1 MKKSSKSS
9 LTTQYIILF
18 GVLMLMA
25 NILLGYL
32 LLRQSSLMIQSLL
45 RKSMLNISNTA
56 AALVDGDVIGSLTKE
71 DVGSP
76 EYNKILENLAAFQNN
91 VDIEFIYAVRQ
102 VGDNEFIFTV
112 DPDPVDPGQFGE
124 DVLVT
129 DALRQAG
136 MGIATVDNE
145 SAEDRWGNFYSSYS
159 PVFDSKGKVA
169 GIIGVDFNE
178 EWYNGQVWKN
188 TYFVILFSILFT
200 LVGAAAFLFI
210 SGRMRRRF
218 DALNA
223 ELAVLSNDVEELT
236 EELLSSAGYKDE
248 KNWEDCS
255 GRKDGEPGDEGD
267 ELRTLSC
274 KIHSMHKE
282 MERYLNYMHAQVNTD
297 ALTRVGNTTA
307 YMERQKE
314 LEAKILDGSAS
325 FFAVVFD
332 INDLKNINDNYGHVC
347 GDRVIR
353 AAAAFIAAHFG
364 VKNTFRIGGD
374 EFIAIAEKTD
384 PQKLEKLLAG
394 IDGSIEAYNRGCP
407 PQEAKLSLS
416 RGYSDFIPERDHS
429 FRDVFIRADGQMYD
443 TKDSFHRR
451 NRTES

>member
-56 AALVDGDVIGSLTKE
+56 AELVDGDVIGALTKE

-91 VDIEFIYAVRQ
+91 VDIEFIYAVCQ

-124 DVLVT
+124 EVLVT

-136 MGIATVDNE
+136 KGIASVDNE

-188 TYFVILFSILFT
+188 TYFVILFSVLFT
-200 LVGAAAFLFI
+200 LVGAAAILFI
-210 SGRMRRRF
+210 NGRMRRRF

-236 EELLSSAGYKDE
+236 DELLSSAGYKDE
-248 KNWEDCS
+248 KPKDDCS
-255 GRKDGEPGDEGD
+255 GGKEGDEGD

-274 KIHSMHKE
+274 RIHSMHKE
-282 MERYLNYMHAQVNTD
+282 MERYLVYMHAQVNTD

-325 FFAVVFD
+325 FSAAVFD
-332 INDLKNINDNYGHVC
+332 INDLKSINDNYGHVC

-353 AAAAFIAAHFG
+353 AAAVFISTHFG

-374 EFIAIAEKTD
+374 EFIAIAENTD
-384 PQKLEKLLAG
+384 PQKLEKLLTG
-394 IDGSIEAYNRGCP
+394 IDESIEAYNRGCP
-407 PQEAKLSLS
+407 AQEAKLSLS

-443 TKDSFHRR
+443 SKDSFHRR
-451 NRTES
+451 NRAES